1 MVKLW
6 YTNPYI
12 LIQNYMDF
20 FPKNK
25 MSQNEKINAIARFA
39 IYYAFIIIV
48 LRLDSKWLSVSV
60 LLLLLSLFLGKSEYF
75 DTTNTCTK
83 PTKENPF
90 MNFTVGDLL
99 DNPSRPSAC
108 SVKDVREEQIKLFR
122 SNNIFPD
129 NNDLWG
135 VFINDR
141 NFYTMPS
148 TKIVNDQSMFANF
161 VFGDFG
167 KCKSNGT
174 DCLKHRD
181 NRFARGRYYYQ
192 Y

>member
-1 MVKLW
+1 MVELW
-6 YTNPYI
+6 YKNPFI
-12 LIQNYMDF
+12 LIQNYKDF
-20 FPKNK
+20 FPQNK
-25 MSQNEKINAIARFA
+25 MTKNEKINAITRLA
-39 IYYAFIIIV
+39 IYYSILIIIFK
-48 LRLDSKWLSVSV
+48 LDSKWLSISII
-60 LLLLLSLFLGKSEYF
+60 LLLLSIFLGQSENF
-75 DTTNTCTK
+75 DTTSKCTK

-99 DNPSRPSAC
+99 NNPHRPEAC
-108 SVKDVREEQIKLFR
+108 SVKDVREEQIKLFK

-135 VFINDR
+135 RTINDR

-148 TKIVNDQSMFANF
+148 TKIVNDQIGFANY